1 MNTVI
6 SDNKILRFRII
17 YFILLVSI
25 VAVAISGYL
34 GIASHYIERDKDCIV
49 VNKLQNS
56 SFLGNAKSE
65 KRSKS
70 ACAICFPNLCLF
82 LWSEKTSLSF
92 YYYFYFYA
100 NFGDFF
106 TLYCAD
112 FIKFADAYFY
122 AF

>member
-56 SFLGNAKSE
+56 SFLGNVKSGARVLVLFVFPTCAYSCGAK
-65 KRSKS
+65 RH
-70 ACAICFPNLCLF
+70 L
-82 LWSEKTSLSF
+82 
-92 YYYFYFYA
+92 
-100 NFGDFF
+100 
-106 TLYCAD
+106 
-112 FIKFADAYFY
+112 
-122 AF
+122 